1 MKSGWELKF
10 DDRRWASGIAGA
22 IVLLISA
29 FVYAFFSQADAT
41 FATAFS
47 KTFSL
52 KADLGRCS
60 SSFAD
65 LIMAQIVYALATC
78 LVLLGLA
85 IAMGVAAITDTPNRS
100 RYLKLL
106 LATLAFL
113 LLLLAFAMNDDGFW
127 LSSTSR
133 RSFGRRLSFVDACV
147 QSHNTNFIRLYV
159 MSVWLAFGSWMLIL
173 MELLYFRAILF
184 RRNYDELP
192 ENPQLRAEILAIR
205 SKYGAVNQTL
215 KKPTWTFSMLVF
227 VGLLL
232 TFVAHGLYKVAVVL
246 GVI

>member
-1 MKSGWELKF
+1 
-10 DDRRWASGIAGA
+10 
-22 IVLLISA
+22 
-29 FVYAFFSQADAT
+29 
-41 FATAFS
+41 
-47 KTFSL
+47 
-52 KADLGRCS
+52 
-60 SSFAD
+60 
-65 LIMAQIVYALATC
+65 MAQIVYALATC